1 MKKII
6 IFASVI
12 MMLNSCSK
20 NNEVKPQKKSI
31 TNSITSTE
39 DGLGEGGPSKDED
52 EFPSEDQV
60 IFGGRCTA
68 KLLAEGYKDTKVTS
82 IRYYNNNGRWGNDVT
97 FDIGCT
103 MFLTYGNYT
112 VGGDECIKCSQ

>member
-31 TNSITSTE
+31 TNTITSTE
-39 DGLGEGGPSKDED
+39 DGLGEGGLSKDED

-60 IFGGRCTA
+60 VFNGKCPVQ
-68 KLLAEGYKDTKVTS
+68 LLSEGYVDTTVTKMVT
-82 IRYYNNNGRWGNDVT
+82 YNNNGRLGSDIT
-97 FDIGCT
+97 FATGCK
-103 MFLTYGNYT
+103 MFLSYGNFT
-112 VGGDECIKCSQ
+112 VGGAACIKCNQ